1 MTAKELKRIFS
12 KGECLSLDAMRLY
25 NDGKLNK
32 KSMHEVEKHL
42 LECNLCSAAVDG
54 LNTKR
59 VTEVNKLS
67 EHIQRRLA
75 VYMNTPPSVPFFRRF
90 GLLIISAVLL
100 IAISGTCIYIAQDH
114 NSNTIVADSSAIKKP
129 ETSGTGN
136 TSENTLLPGSPE
148 SQTAISI
155 PVNTSSGTE
164 QSAKTNTSPS
174 LKIEDLPADRPEQQD
189 IFTVKEE
196 PAVSTT
202 QQATSPETPGG
213 PNTRTENAPLRVKSV
228 LVYMP
233 VTHNEKSSRK
243 EAKDGQLGRPSDNS
257 GSGFELDQM
266 PTFPGGDAALRNF
279 IMSNFKPTLAD
290 REKLTRY
297 ATGVRFVVNSKT
309 GAISAP
315 EISFSISPEIDKE
328 LLRVI
333 NSIPNYNPGKKRGEV
348 DIMIGI
354 TFE

>member
-90 GLLIISAVLL
+90 GLLIISAILL
-100 IAISGTCIYIAQDH
+100 IGISGTCIYIAQDH
-114 NSNTIVADSSAIKKP
+114 NHNTIVADSSAIKKP
-129 ETSGTGN
+129 ETTGTGN
-136 TSENTLLPGSPE
+136 TSGKTPFPESSE
-148 SQTAISI
+148 SQTTIAV
-155 PVNTSSGTE
+155 PVNTSSGTD
-164 QSAKTNTSPS
+164 QPAKSNDASS
-174 LKIEDLPADRPEQQD
+174 LKMEDLPADLPGQTNT
-189 IFTVKEE
+189 FTIKEE
-196 PAVSTT
+196 PAVSLTQTT
-202 QQATSPETPGG
+202 TSETAGG

-233 VTHNEKSSRK
+233 VTHNNKPTRK

-279 IMSNFKPTLAD
+279 IMSNFKPTPAD
-290 REKLTRY
+290 REKLTRF
-297 ATGVRFVVNSKT
+297 ATGVRFVVNSRT

-315 EISFSISPEIDKE
+315 EISYSISPEIDKE
-328 LLRVI
+328 LMRVI